1 MAIVENTA
9 RKLVFQSGSTTLSF
23 DKDAN
28 KAALHRKILF
38 WKPAPTEAALKDV
51 TDIGLDVG
59 VDRASGIEI
68 CNTMVVFGSGK
79 AWALPA
85 EDKKEAQANADLMR
99 KFLGLKA
106 G

>member
-9 RKLVFQSGSTTLSF
+9 KKLVFQSGSTTLSL

-28 KAALHRKILF
+28 KVALQRKVLF
-38 WKPAPTEAALKDV
+38 WKPAPSEAPLKDV

-68 CNTMVVFGSGK
+68 CNTMVVFSGGQ

-85 EDKKEAQANADLMR
+85 ENKKEAQANADAMR

-106 G
+106 S

>member
-9 RKLVFQSGSTTLSF
+9 QKLVFRSGSTTMTF
-23 DKDAN
+23 DKSAD
-28 KAALHRKILF
+28 KAVFQTKVLF
-38 WKPAPTEAALKDV
+38 WQRAPKEAPLKDI
-51 TDIGLDVG
+51 TDITLDVG

-68 CNTMVVFGSGK
+68 CNTMVVFGSGT

-85 EDKKEAQANADLMR
+85 EDKKEAQTNADLMR

-106 G
+106 A

>member
-1 MAIVENTA
+1 MAIVENTSQ
-9 RKLVFQSGSTTLSF
+9 KLAFRSGSTTLTF
-23 DKDAN
+23 DKSAD
-28 KAALHRKILF
+28 KAAFQTKVLF
-38 WKPAPTEAALKDV
+38 WQRAPKEAPLKDV
-51 TDIGLDVG
+51 TDIALDVG

-68 CNTMVVFGSGK
+68 CNTMVVFGSGQ

-85 EDKKEAQANADLMR
+85 ENKKEAQANADLMR

>member
-9 RKLVFQSGSTTLSF
+9 RKLVFQSGSTTLSL

-28 KAALHRKILF
+28 KVALQRKILF
-38 WKPAPTEAALKDV
+38 WKPAPSEAPLKDV
-51 TDIGLDVG
+51 AEIGLDVG
-59 VDRASGIEI
+59 VDRASGIEL
-68 CNTMVVFGSGK
+68 CNTMVVFGSGQ

-85 EDKKEAQANADLMR
+85 ENKNEAQANADTMR

-106 G
+106 S